1 MLMEIVTLSFL
12 LIGIVF
18 VLMGYIN
25 LFYNE
30 KQDKK
35 VIEYRFIPRNVY
47 DNIESTDLVDQF
59 SFMHDSSNLLRKT
72 NLV

>member
-1 MLMEIVTLSFL
+1 MQIITLSIM

-18 VLMGYIN
+18 ILMGYTE

-30 KQDKK
+30 KEEEK
-35 VIEYRFIPRNVY
+35 VIEYRFIPQDVY
-47 DNIESTDLVDQF
+47 DNIESNELNDQF
-59 SFMHDSSNLLRKT
+59 SFMFNANDVRYTT

>member
-1 MLMEIVTLSFL
+1 MQIITLSVM

-18 VLMGYIN
+18 ILMGYTE

-30 KQDKK
+30 KEEEK
-35 VIEYRFIPRNVY
+35 VIEYRFIPRDVY
-47 DNIESTDLVDQF
+47 DNIESTELNDQF
-59 SFMHDSSNLLRKT
+59 SFMFNANDVRYTT